1 MKLRTIAT
9 TLLLSTGL
17 ATIGH
22 AQSVGVGTD
31 GSAGV
36 GVGASTGGTVDGN
49 VGASADTSGTASLG
63 IDGDSSG
70 DVGAG
75 TSGSA
80 QLGAALGL
88 AGKNAATIT
97 GATVVSADGQVIGTV
112 QGARTDPADGSVQ
125 ALVSL
130 DESVGLSVETLAFE
144 AASLKAESED
154 TLVNAMTAAELRS
167 NVEAQASG
175 NARATASND

>member
-9 TLLLSTGL
+9 ALLLSTGL

-36 GVGASTGGTVDGN
+36 GVGGSTDGN
-49 VGASADTSGTASLG
+49 VGVSAGTSGTANLG

-70 DVGAG
+70 SGDVGAD
-75 TSGSA
+75 TSGRA
-80 QLGAALGL
+80 RLGTALGL
-88 AGKNAATIT
+88 AGKDAAEIT

-130 DESVGLSVETLAFE
+130 DESAGMSVETLAFE

-154 TLVNAMTAAELRS
+154 TLVNAMTVAELRR

-175 NARATASND
+175 NARAATLND